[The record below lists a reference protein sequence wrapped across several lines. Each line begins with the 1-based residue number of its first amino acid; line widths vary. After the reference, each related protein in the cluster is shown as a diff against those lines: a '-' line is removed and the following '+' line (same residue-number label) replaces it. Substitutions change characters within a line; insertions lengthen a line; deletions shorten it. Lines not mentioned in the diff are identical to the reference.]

1 MLDNHIIL
9 PFREVTGLGTR
20 KGVLEGAV
28 RLNGLSPY
36 IQLTRFSVIVLAKD
50 PDPDSVRVARC
61 GSGDQV
67 VVTSGKSG
75 TGSPDG
81 EGRGPQLDGGRGE
94 PGIDEVVLPPGLRDR
109 IDRVAAGIK
118 RPGDV
123 AGVPLVRPG
132 VVGLDILAREGR
144 RVAVLHRGRH
154 VQEHSAVGR
163 EVRAGQEEVDG
174 VAVGAGPGERD
185 LLADGVDA
193 GSGCDDGDDA
203 PLDPHLGLVVDL
215 RGCRVLDADREPPFS
230 SALVGVE
237 LDGTGA
243 GGGGCNGHI
252 GGAVVTNAHLAGCDH
267 RVLTLGKAL
276 DIPDEEAVVLLCL
289 PGDRHGETLAA
300 CDDILIS

>member
-9 PFREVTGLGTR
+9 PFREVTGLGTH
-20 KGVLEGAV
+20 KGVLEGSVA
-28 RLNGLSPY
+28 LHQHQHPE
-36 IQLTRFSVIVLAKD
+36 FVIVLAED
-50 PDPDSVRVARC
+50 PDPNSVRVAGC
-61 GSGDQV
+61 GPGDLV

-81 EGRGPQLDGGRGE
+81 EGGGPQLDGGRGE

-118 RPGDV
+118 GPGDV

-132 VVGLDILAREGR
+132 VVGLDIHSREGN
-144 RVAVLHRGRH
+144 RVAVLHRGRC
-154 VQEHSAVGR
+154 VRESDAVGR

-193 GSGCDDGDDA
+193 GAGGGDGDVA
-203 PLDPHLGLVVDL
+203 LLDPHPDFIIGAWII
-215 RGCRVLDADREPPFS
+215 GVLDTDGEPPVTG
-230 SALVGVE
+230 ALVGVE

-243 GGGGCNGHI
+243 GGAGCNGHI
-252 GGAVVTNAHLAGCDH
+252 GGAVVTNAHLGGCDH

-289 PGDRHGETLAA
+289 PGDGHSETLAA
-300 CDDILIS
+300 DDGILIS